1 MSKKNTA
8 ATTAAPQTT
17 KPESSLAGLN
27 TQEPKTIKGIFRAWA
42 RNVPDPTDPTKTVR
56 RAKCVCQIPTKE
68 DPDVK
73 VDVTAWISEDTAKSA
88 GITIGDR
95 GKAPVPFVGTFAY
108 AGVRL
113 EAERGQY
120 NEERSLTNATLV
132 AVD

>member
-1 MSKKNTA
+1 MK
-8 ATTAAPQTT
+8 
-17 KPESSLAGLN
+17 
-27 TQEPKTIKGIFRAWA
+27 
-42 RNVPDPTDPTKTVR
+42 
-56 RAKCVCQIPTKE
+56 RAKCVCQVPTK

-73 VDVTAWISEDTAKSA
+73 VDITAWISEDTAKNA
-88 GITIGDR
+88 GITIGDK

-108 AGVRL
+108 TGVRL

>member
-8 ATTAAPQTT
+8 ATAAATQTE
-17 KPESSLAGLN
+17 KPESSLDGL
-27 TQEPKTIKGIFRAWA
+27 QIQAPKTFKGIFRAWT
-42 RNVPDPTDPTKTVR
+42 RQVPDREDPTKRVTR
-56 RAKCVCQIPTKE
+56 LKCVCQVPTK

-73 VDVTAWISEDTAKSA
+73 VDITAWISESVAENS
-88 GITIGDR
+88 GIRPGV
-95 GKAPVPFVGTFAY
+95 AFVGTFAY
-108 AGVRL
+108 TGIRL